1 MFGGIDGREGAT
13 YNETTIKGGGQVIDE
28 NGREVG
34 GYGLLSRYR
43 GELMGIAM
51 LYVMLFHA
59 YELNDTFLPFKAFR
73 SMGFAGVDIFLV
85 LSGMGI
91 CCSLA
96 RREQESY
103 GRYLGRRLR
112 RLLPAFWLVVGIYS
126 VALAAAGRITPDV
139 IFWNLSTLSYWLNVP
154 EGFNWYI
161 SAILA
166 FYLAAPFYFKLFRR
180 CAHKEWLTLFIYLIS
195 YLLYRVTW
203 GAGLLYLPDFLLR
216 IPDFAMGFLVGSY
229 VMEGKKLNARHLAV
243 WVTSAVLALAVV
255 AGWLVQPVIFP
266 LILAVVVGVMPVCL
280 LLGRVLHWYPGRW
293 VPAFLRLVGG
303 SSLEIYLLNVV
314 ITREFDLLA
323 PWLDHD
329 PRHIGFYLIAYTFNI
344 ALGVL
349 LHRVLERLM
358 RRFAS

>member
-1 MFGGIDGREGAT
+1 MALE
-13 YNETTIKGGGQVIDE
+13 KQ
-28 NGREVG
+28 G

-59 YELNDTFLPFKAFR
+59 YELNDAVLPFKAFR

-96 RREQESY
+96 QREQEPY

-139 IFWNLSTLSYWLNVP
+139 IFWNLSTLYYWFNVP
-154 EGFNWYI
+154 GGFNWYI
-161 SAILA
+161 SVILV
-166 FYLAAPFYFKLFRR
+166 FYLAAPLYFKLFRR
-180 CAHKEWLTLFIYLIS
+180 CPHKEWLTLAVYLAG

-203 GAGLLYLPDFLLR
+203 NAGLLHLPDFLLR

-243 WVTSAVLALAVV
+243 WGAALILGVAVV
-255 AGWLVQPVIFP
+255 PCWRVQPTIFP
-266 LILAVVVGVMPVCL
+266 LTLAITAGVVPVCL
-280 LLGRVLHWYPGRW
+280 ILGRLLAWYPGRW
-293 VPAFLRLVGG
+293 APAFLRMVGG

-329 PRHIGFYLIAYTFNI
+329 PRHISFYLIAYTFNI
-344 ALGVL
+344 ILGVL
-349 LHRVLERLM
+349 LHRMLERIM
-358 RRFAS
+358 RRFASRV

>member
-1 MFGGIDGREGAT
+1 M
-13 YNETTIKGGGQVIDE
+13 IDE

-34 GYGLLSRYR
+34 GYRLLSRYR

-51 LYVMLFHA
+51 LLVMLFHA
-59 YELNDTFLPFKAFR
+59 YHLNVAFR
-73 SMGFAGVDIFLV
+73 PFVVLRTISFAGVDIFLL
-85 LSGMGI
+85 LSGMGL

-96 RREQESY
+96 RREKEPY
-103 GRYLGRRLR
+103 GRYLSRRLR
-112 RLLPAFWLVVGIYS
+112 RLLPAFWLVVGAYS

-139 IFWNLSTLSYWLNVP
+139 IFWNLSTLYYWFRIP
-154 EGFNWYI
+154 GGFNWYI
-161 SAILA
+161 SAILV

-266 LILAVVVGVMPVCL
+266 LILAVVVGVMPACL

-293 VPAFLRLVGG
+293 VPAFLRMLGG
-303 SSLEIYLLNVV
+303 SSLEIYLLNVI
-314 ITREFDLLA
+314 ITREYDLLA
-323 PWLDHD
+323 PWLDFD
-329 PRHIGFYLIAYTFNI
+329 SRHIIFYLIAYVLNI

-349 LHRVLERLM
+349 LHRILERLM

>member
-1 MFGGIDGREGAT
+1 
-13 YNETTIKGGGQVIDE
+13 
-28 NGREVG
+28 
-34 GYGLLSRYR
+34 
-43 GELMGIAM
+43 
-51 LYVMLFHA
+51 
-59 YELNDTFLPFKAFR
+59 
-73 SMGFAGVDIFLV
+73 
-85 LSGMGI
+85 
-91 CCSLA
+91 
-96 RREQESY
+96 
-103 GRYLGRRLR
+103 
-112 RLLPAFWLVVGIYS
+112 
-126 VALAAAGRITPDV
+126 
-139 IFWNLSTLSYWLNVP
+139 
-154 EGFNWYI
+154 
-161 SAILA
+161 
-166 FYLAAPFYFKLFRR
+166 
-180 CAHKEWLTLFIYLIS
+180 
-195 YLLYRVTW
+195 
-203 GAGLLYLPDFLLR
+203 
-216 IPDFAMGFLVGSY
+216 MGFLVGSY

-293 VPAFLRLVGG
+293 VPAFLRMVGG

-358 RRFAS
+358 SRFAS